1 MGANRLQLLLVL
13 LLLGLASSVRAM
25 RVYTSGEVE
34 AVNGTDARLKCTF
47 KSSHTIQPSSVTVTW
62 TFRPL
67 SSGDEESVFYYH
79 TRPYPPTEGRF
90 QNKVVWAGDITGRD
104 ASITVRQVKFIYNGT
119 FTCQVKNPP
128 DVHGNLGTVRLKVVT
143 TASMSDIVI
152 LACAVVGSIVLV
164 MIVLGVLV
172 WTRTCRLGRGR
183 GDEGAVHRD
192 EKDISMW

>member
-1 MGANRLQLLLVL
+1 MKWRHVTLS
-13 LLLGLASSVRAM
+13 LGVCSGPLSVRAM

-67 SSGDEESVFYYH
+67 SSGDEESNHNFH
-79 TRPYPPTEGRF
+79 KRGDDWLTKIMGRF

-143 TASMSDIVI
+143 TGQWWLDLSS
-152 LACAVVGSIVLV
+152 CS
-164 MIVLGVLV
+164 
-172 WTRTCRLGRGR
+172 RTLQHHPTGFL
-183 GDEGAVHRD
+183 
-192 EKDISMW
+192 